1 MQNCLYLNRVT
12 QKHNTHTR
20 ARSRNSKD
28 EAEHE
33 HENEKEAELKNV
45 NGIAWMATMLLAAI
59 SLSLSLVRALTA
71 TEAYRRHRRWNV
83 WFLFIECVQSENRK
97 HCFMS

>member
-20 ARSRNSKD
+20 ERSRNSKD

-59 SLSLSLVRALTA
+59 SLSRARA
-71 TEAYRRHRRWNV
+71 HSYWS
-83 WFLFIECVQSENRK
+83 IS
-97 HCFMS
+97 SSS

>member
-33 HENEKEAELKNV
+33 HENEKEAELKKCQRNSV
-45 NGIAWMATMLLAAI
+45 NGNNAFSCNF
-59 SLSLSLVRALTA
+59 SLSRARA
-71 TEAYRRHRRWNV
+71 HSYWS
-83 WFLFIECVQSENRK
+83 IS
-97 HCFMS
+97 SSS